1 MNPPVVVN
9 TRSRE
14 QAAELSRLLRAAG
27 FEPLEVP
34 AIEVVSC
41 FNPEE
46 RASILE
52 RLRAGAYAWL
62 VLPSRNAARFFPEAL
77 MHQQVLCGR
86 ATAGSLELGKATTL
100 DPFSA
105 SAALAWLTPRLCAA
119 DRVLM
124 PRAAE
129 GRDELE
135 LGLRALGVVVDAP
148 VCYRTE
154 PAPPSSLLYLSDRLH
169 AGAIAAVTFC
179 SPSAAKALAVDLK
192 STRIICLGRTTAYA
206 VGESGLQVDAIAAGT
221 SMPALVEAVKK
232 ALAGVP
238 A

>member
-1 MNPPVVVN
+1 MNRPVVVN
-9 TRSRE
+9 TRPRE
-14 QAAELSRLLRAAG
+14 QAADLSRLLRAAG

-34 AIEVVSC
+34 AIEVVPS
-41 FNPEE
+41 FNAEE

-52 RLRAGAYAWL
+52 RLRVGAYTWL
-62 VLPSRNAARFFPEAL
+62 VLPSQNAARFFPEAL
-77 MHQQVLCGR
+77 PNQRLLCGR
-86 ATAGSLELGKATTL
+86 ATAAAVGLAPATTL

-105 SAALAWLTPRLCAA
+105 SAALAWLAPQLRAG

-124 PRAAE
+124 PRAAD

-148 VCYRTE
+148 VCYRTV
-154 PAPPSSLLYLSDRLH
+154 PAPPSSLLYLSDRLR

-179 SPSAAKALAVDLK
+179 SPSAVKALAVDLK
-192 STRIICLGRTTAYA
+192 STRIICLGRITANA
-206 VGESGLQVDAIAAGT
+206 ATERALRVDAISETT
-221 SMPALVEAVKK
+221 SMPALVDGVKK